1 MITDF
6 SWLKSNYLLNVFKLS
21 FKLKTDQ
28 YLITLMQALYSI
40 FYKIMFKIEI
50 MKVAFLI
57 LKYI

>member
-21 FKLKTDQ
+21 FKLETDQ